1 MPGLLQAIRYQYPNA
16 DYNLIG
22 LMGFGLNELFL
33 VAKTVHILAVS
44 VWVGGM
50 IFVATVLAPKL
61 RRLPAYQRGTLFSE
75 LGRRFSRIGWI
86 AIVLLVVSGLLQAYA
101 RTGDLMRI
109 FSGTF
114 GTLLA
119 LKVALV
125 ALLLAEGAVHDF
137 LLGPRQ
143 TEWEQRM
150 ANGERPEPSYYSLR
164 RKTLWL
170 ARTQLLGALIVV
182 ILGVVLTRT
191 GF

>member
-1 MPGLLQAIRYQYPNA
+1 MPGLLQAVRCQYPNA
-16 DYNLIG
+16 DYNLMG

-50 IFVATVLAPKL
+50 IFVAMVLAPKL